1 MSQRA
6 MIRVITAQVS
16 EHTLGQVLA
25 PPSKNRHIFVPLPT
39 CSNMLMIQQ
48 SASVGRKSVTC
59 STEPLIATLSS
70 YVCHMIPSSKF
81 TVEFVGLQGRL
92 QTEG

>member
-16 EHTLGQVLA
+16 EHTPGQVLA
-25 PPSKNRHIFVPLPT
+25 PPSKNRHIFVPLP
-39 CSNMLMIQQ
+39 NMLMIQQ
-48 SASVGRKSVTC
+48 SASVGRNLVTC

-70 YVCHMIPSSKF
+70 HVCHMNPSSKF